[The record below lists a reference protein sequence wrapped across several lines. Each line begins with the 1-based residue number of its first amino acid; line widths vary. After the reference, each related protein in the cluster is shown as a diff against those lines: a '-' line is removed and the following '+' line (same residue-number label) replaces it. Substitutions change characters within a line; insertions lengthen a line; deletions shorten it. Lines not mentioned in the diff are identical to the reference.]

1 MVVEGEKFSSSVC
14 GTVFADGCIVGVLY
28 FEVSFD
34 SCIVTMTGL
43 VVEMSRDN
51 SFCLLRKPFI
61 LS

>member
-43 VVEMSRDN
+43 VVEMSRD
-51 SFCLLRKPFI
+51 KII
-61 LS
+61 LVLNIY